1 MIESGFNSLSLF
13 LNELFASL
21 LSLLK
26 VAIRGRYATRLPVR
40 QVPVCS
46 VLGNG
51 PSLNESLAEQ
61 FDFIKTTEIVCV
73 NNFAHADI
81 FTRLRPQNYVISDPN
96 YFLFTEQTTD
106 RDDIRQTLSIF
117 LNKVDWPMTLYV
129 PHFANGSYLL
139 QQVERGNSS
148 VSVVYFNYT
157 VVRGFRWLV
166 YWLYANGL
174 GMPQAQT
181 VIIAALTLM
190 INRRFEKIYLFG
202 ADTSWHE
209 QIRLNDQNQLLIKQI
224 HFYDKPKD
232 VTHQPVYSDAQRQ
245 RTFSMGSQFLS
256 LHKVFRGYEVLRDYA
271 DHRHVSILNAS
282 AKSYIDAF
290 DRSTSL
296 STPTPAEGSYPPDS
310 HKQPPLEVED

>member
-1 MIESGFNSLSLF
+1 MIETGFNSVSQF
-13 LNELFASL
+13 LGELFSSL

-26 VAIRGRYATRLPVR
+26 VVIRGRYATRLPTR
-40 QVPVCS
+40 QQPICS

-51 PSLNESLAEQ
+51 PSLKESLAAQLE
-61 FDFIKTTEIVCV
+61 FIRQTEIVCV
-73 NNFAHADI
+73 NNFAHADV
-81 FTRLRPQNYVISDPN
+81 FSQLRPQDYIISDPN

-106 RDDIRQTLSIF
+106 RDDIKQTLNIF
-117 LNKVDWPMTLYV
+117 LTSVNWSMFLYV
-129 PHFANGSYLL
+129 PHFAKGSYLL
-139 QQVERGNSS
+139 RKIEQGNPNIN
-148 VSVVYFNYT
+148 VVYFNYT

-166 YWLYANGL
+166 YWLYGKGL

-190 INRRFEKIYLFG
+190 INRKFDRIYLFG

-209 QIRLNDQNQLLIKQI
+209 EIRLNEQNQLLIKQI

-232 VTHQPVYSDAQRQ
+232 ITHQPVYSDAQRQ
-245 RTFSMGSQFLS
+245 RTFSMASQFLS

-271 DHRHVSILNAS
+271 DHRGVKILNAS

-290 DRSTSL
+290 ERTESVGELASR
-296 STPTPAEGSYPPDS
+296 
-310 HKQPPLEVED
+310 

>member
-1 MIESGFNSLSLF
+1 MIETVFNSVSQF
-13 LNELFASL
+13 LNALFASL
-21 LSLLK
+21 VSLLK
-26 VAIRGRYATRLPVR
+26 VAMRFQHATRLPAR
-40 QVPVCS
+40 QRPVCS

-61 FDFIKTTEIVCV
+61 FDFIKQTEIVCV

-81 FTRLRPQNYVISDPN
+81 FTRLQPQDYIISDPN
-96 YFLFTEQTTD
+96 YFVFTEQTTD
-106 RDDIRQTLSIF
+106 RDDIRQTLTVF
-117 LNKVDWPMTLYV
+117 RERVNWPMTLYV
-129 PHFANGSYLL
+129 PHFAKGSYLL
-139 QQVERGNSS
+139 KTIEQSNPAI
-148 VSVVYFNYT
+148 SVVYFNYT
-157 VVRGFRWLV
+157 VVRGFQRLV
-166 YWLYANGL
+166 HWLYARGL

-181 VIIAALTLM
+181 VIIAALALM
-190 INRRFEKIYLFG
+190 INRKFERIYLFG

-245 RTFSMGSQFLS
+245 RTFSMASQFLS

-271 DHRHVSILNAS
+271 DDQGVKIINAS

-290 DRSTSL
+290 EREKLPQPIT
-296 STPTPAEGSYPPDS
+296 TP
-310 HKQPPLEVED
+310 